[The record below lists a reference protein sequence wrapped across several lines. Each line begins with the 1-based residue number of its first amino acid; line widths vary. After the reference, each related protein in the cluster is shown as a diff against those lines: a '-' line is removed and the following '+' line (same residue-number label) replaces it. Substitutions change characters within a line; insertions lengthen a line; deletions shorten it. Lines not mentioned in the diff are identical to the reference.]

1 MDFRETAGIRAI
13 REQARA
19 FVAEHVTDEVL
30 DQEYRSGDG
39 VNMEINRA
47 MGERGWILSRWPR
60 EEGGAGLSAGEAD
73 ALFFELT
80 VGGVPSVGPQAT
92 PMAATAVRAH
102 GSAEIKA
109 EVLPKVARGEA
120 LICLGYT
127 EPASGSDVASASTR
141 AIQDGGQWIING
153 QKVFTTFA
161 HKAIYCFLL
170 TRTDPDRPKHSGLTM
185 FLVPLDSPGI
195 EIHPVH
201 TVGGERTNIVYYT
214 DVTLPDSYRVGE
226 INGGW
231 NTLRVALEQE
241 HTGGLNP
248 ESQRISSVAEEWAR
262 TERPDGTRPLA
273 DQVVRHTL
281 AQIRINNEVAGL
293 MGALQSDRLDRG
305 TPLGLIGPMAA
316 LYGTESYL
324 ANAQRALDLLGP
336 AGTLQ
341 RHQPGSIGNGGIEHL
356 YRAAIASTIYGGTSE
371 VMREQIAARA
381 LGLPRLKA

>member
-1 MDFRETAGIRAI
+1 MDFRETDKISAI

-30 DQEYRSGDG
+30 DQEYRNGDG
-39 VNMEINRA
+39 VNLTINRA
-47 MGERGWILSRWPR
+47 MGERGWILARWPR
-60 EEGGAGLSAGEAD
+60 EEGGAGLSAGEAA
-73 ALFFELT
+73 ALFFELAL
-80 VGGVPSVGPQAT
+80 GGVPAVGPQAT

-102 GSAEIKA
+102 GSDEVKA

-127 EPASGSDVASASTR
+127 EPGSGSDVAAATTR
-141 AIQDGGQWIING
+141 ATRDGENWIING

-161 HKAIYCFLL
+161 HLASYCFLL
-170 TRTDPDRPKHSGLTM
+170 TRTDPDRPQHSGLTM
-185 FLVPLDSPGI
+185 FLVPLERPGI
-195 EIHPVH
+195 EIHPVN

-214 DVTLPDSYRVGE
+214 DVSIPDSYRIGE
-226 INGGW
+226 VNGGW
-231 NTLRVALEQE
+231 HTLRVALEQE
-241 HTGGLNP
+241 HTGGLEP
-248 ESQRISSVAEEWAR
+248 ESVHISSVIEEWAHG
-262 TERPDGTRPLA
+262 ERPDGTTPLA
-273 DQVVRHTL
+273 DQAVRHTL

-293 MGALQSDRLDRG
+293 MGALQSDRLDSG

-324 ANAQRALDLLGP
+324 HNAQRALDLLGP

-341 RHQPGSIGNGGIEHL
+341 RHQPGSVGNGTIEHL
-356 YRAAIASTIYGGTSE
+356 YRAAIAATIYGGTSE

-381 LGLPRLKA
+381 LGLPRLKV